1 LIGWE
6 SGDRA
11 MPNQFGCRNG
21 GSNANRAQHGLQIS
35 GAGALAS
42 VRIAKQHGIRNS
54 EEIVLATGKKTAW
67 LTVKRSL
74 ITIYNDV
81 YDEHLFVFAAG
92 LSYYFVLSLFPLL
105 VSMALLLGYVP
116 IPHLFEGLLSLMARL
131 VPGDG
136 MSLVRNI
143 LSDVSHEHKHFL
155 TLGLVFTIWTV
166 SSGFAAIIDGLDLVY
181 RVHETRPVWK
191 TRPIALGLTLLAG
204 SLLVVGVGL
213 MVEGTY
219 LGTWFTGEFDLS
231 PAILAVWRYL
241 RWGIAAAFAVLAL
254 ELIYHFGPNVKQRF
268 RDSLTGAIVAVAA
281 WIGLSYLLGIYFRHF
296 ESLDKTYGPLGA
308 AIGLYVWFYLS
319 GFAILL
325 GGEINFLLG
334 ELRHH
339 GIRQSSKPAYAE
351 IDNLNSAA

>member
-1 LIGWE
+1 LSRSFIAEITGIKE
-6 SGDRA
+6 LSEVVVIAISKRA
-11 MPNQFGCRNG
+11 TW
-21 GSNANRAQHGLQIS
+21 
-35 GAGALAS
+35 LA
-42 VRIAKQHGIRNS
+42 
-54 EEIVLATGKKTAW
+54 
-67 LTVKRSL
+67 VKRL
-74 ITIYNDV
+74 VTTIFNDV

-105 VSMALLLGYVP
+105 VSMASLLGYVP

-143 LSDVSHEHKHFL
+143 VSDVSHKHTHFL
-155 TLGLVFTIWTV
+155 TLGLVFTIWTA

-181 RVHETRPVWK
+181 RVRETRPVWK
-191 TRPIALGLTLLAG
+191 TRPLALILTLLAG
-204 SLLVVGVGL
+204 SLLVVAVGL

-219 LGTWFTGEFDLS
+219 LGTWFAGEFDLN
-231 PAILAVWRYL
+231 PIVLAAWRNL

-254 ELIYHFGPNVKQRF
+254 ELLYHFGPNLKQRF
-268 RDSLTGAIVAVAA
+268 RDCLPGAIVAVVA

-296 ESLDKTYGPLGA
+296 ESLDKTYGPLGG

-334 ELRHH
+334 ELRHDKT
-339 GIRQSSKPAYAE
+339 RQWSEPAYAD
-351 IDNLNSAA
+351 INNLKSAA